1 MSVSLTTS
9 SHSFGVIACH
19 SSSVSSSV
27 TEPQELKATENFM
40 EITAMRVFVMA
51 TMKWMSENKNFR
63 YNISIKKVYFDIDQN
78 WMWTT
83 FIVTDEDTDE
93 EWQAMNQNEWLEVVN
108 ETDNGKL
115 TDLAWKFMD
124 KLAKRK

>member
-1 MSVSLTTS
+1 M
-9 SHSFGVIACH
+9 I
-19 SSSVSSSV
+19 
-27 TEPQELKATENFM
+27 TEPQEIKATENFM

-51 TMKWMSENKNFR
+51 TMEWMSENKNFK
-63 YNISIKKVYFDIDQN
+63 YDISIKKVFFDIDQD

-93 EWQAMNQNEWLEVVN
+93 SWQAMNLKEWLEVVN
-108 ETDNGKL
+108 ETDIGKL

-124 KLAKRK
+124 RLAQRK

>member
-1 MSVSLTTS
+1 M
-9 SHSFGVIACH
+9 I
-19 SSSVSSSV
+19 
-27 TEPQELKATENFM
+27 TEPQELNVTENFI
-40 EITAMRVFVMA
+40 EITAMKVFEMA
-51 TMKWMSENKNFR
+51 TMEWMIENKNSR
-63 YNISIKKVYFDIDQN
+63 YDISIKKVYFDIDQN

-93 EWQAMNQNEWLEVVN
+93 EWQAMNPKEWLEVVN
-108 ETDNGKL
+108 ETDIGKL